1 MSRLKQPQEH
11 DDLLNYQLKRLLNL
25 GGAPAIRLCEGS
37 YGVARMEW
45 RLVAALQEDGPMPL
59 LALVRRTGIDQA
71 RVSRVVT
78 NLVTKGLLL
87 RRRQA
92 AGGRPVLALT
102 AAGRELYTEL
112 FPELAAINQRIMAV
126 LDEDEALAL
135 EGFLQR
141 LTSQARE
148 ILQQGGG
155 VDARTDRRLGGS
167 RRLWPH
173 PHP

>member
-1 MSRLKQPQEH
+1 
-11 DDLLNYQLKRLLNL
+11 
-25 GGAPAIRLCEGS
+25 
-37 YGVARMEW
+37 
-45 RLVAALQEDGPMPL
+45 
-59 LALVRRTGIDQA
+59 
-71 RVSRVVT
+71 
-78 NLVTKGLLL
+78 
-87 RRRQA
+87 
-92 AGGRPVLALT
+92 
-102 AAGRELYTEL
+102 
-112 FPELAAINQRIMAV
+112 MAV

>member
-1 MSRLKQPQEH
+1 MRP
-11 DDLLNYQLKRLLNL
+11 R
-25 GGAPAIRLCEGS
+25 
-37 YGVARMEW
+37 
-45 RLVAALQEDGPMPL
+45 
-59 LALVRRTGIDQA
+59 RRTQ
-71 RVSRVVT
+71 R
-78 NLVTKGLLL
+78 L
-87 RRRQA
+87 QA

-141 LTSQARE
+141 LTSPARE